1 MRQQVQNRLDQWQ
14 HVRARLPTGVLG
26 YEKGPDVTGLLK
38 KADDGPWERWTVP
51 MSLREVE
58 PEVLLQLDKRDPS
71 TDDDPVWTY
80 DRSPEPPR

>member
-1 MRQQVQNRLDQWQ
+1 
-14 HVRARLPTGVLG
+14 
-26 YEKGPDVTGLLK
+26 
-38 KADDGPWERWTVP
+38 